1 MILVAA
7 AVAAVPEDVS
17 VTQVVMSGIML
28 AMLAVAT
35 VLVGMISGRAR
46 RTEDAVHAPDGR
58 SVSDQVTALTGRVAA
73 NEQRMTDHGER
84 LGAVEAS
91 AAGVH
96 RRVDIIADDIR
107 QVRRDHG
114 ERLGAVEQE
123 VAALKGAPC
132 LTPHPGETHDH

>member
-1 MILVAA
+1 MTPAILAEVASQDA
-7 AVAAVPEDVS
+7 TVAQIVVS
-17 VTQVVMSGIML
+17 GLML

-35 VLVGMISGRAR
+35 VLVGTISGRSR

-73 NEQRMTDHGER
+73 NEARMTDHGER
-84 LGAVEAS
+84 IGATEAS
-91 AAGVH
+91 TAAVH
-96 RRVDIIADDIR
+96 RRVDIIDDDIR

-114 ERLGAVEQE
+114 ERIGAVEQE

-132 LTPHPGETHDH
+132 LTPPHSGD